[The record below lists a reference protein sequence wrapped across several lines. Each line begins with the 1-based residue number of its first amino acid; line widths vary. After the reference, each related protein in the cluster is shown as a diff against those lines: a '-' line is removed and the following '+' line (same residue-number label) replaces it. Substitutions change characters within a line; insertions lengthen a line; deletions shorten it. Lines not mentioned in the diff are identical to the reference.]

1 MHRRQALRLLAS
13 AATLPLLS
21 REAFSLFQAVHEQLP
36 EQAVLKT
43 LSPHQNTTVTSIAE
57 IIIPQTNTPGAK
69 AARVNE
75 FIDLILTEWY
85 DEEEKSTFMTGLAD
99 VDSRTRDLYGKD
111 FVECGEKQQI
121 EILQGVLRAVRL
133 LEDGT
138 RQILAFYWAGDVV
151 RPALATCQH
160 YTAEA
165 VTPCRVLRSKAFE
178 VCASGKPCG
187 ANQVLTDTLSLVMA
201 MSKKNSIAR
210 LAWFLLR
217 IRPHLPSDPSRRHAL
232 RVLIPRADIADYLGT
247 SMETVCRTLAD
258 FRSRGLIDLP
268 NRKTIR
274 FIDLAGLARV
284 AGE

>member
-1 MHRRQALRLLAS
+1 
-13 AATLPLLS
+13 
-21 REAFSLFQAVHEQLP
+21 
-36 EQAVLKT
+36 
-43 LSPHQNTTVTSIAE
+43 
-57 IIIPQTNTPGAK
+57 
-69 AARVNE
+69 
-75 FIDLILTEWY
+75 
-85 DEEEKSTFMTGLAD
+85 
-99 VDSRTRDLYGKD
+99 
-111 FVECGEKQQI
+111 
-121 EILQGVLRAVRL
+121 
-133 LEDGT
+133 
-138 RQILAFYWAGDVV
+138 
-151 RPALATCQH
+151 
-160 YTAEA
+160 
-165 VTPCRVLRSKAFE
+165 VLRSKAFE

>member
-1 MHRRQALRLLAS
+1 MQPAASEWCRVPGPLVVSPILRVRSIPLAP
-13 AATLPLLS
+13 AELRPPA
-21 REAFSLFQAVHEQLP
+21 
-36 EQAVLKT
+36 
-43 LSPHQNTTVTSIAE
+43 TSI
-57 IIIPQTNTPGAK
+57 IPRG
-69 AARVNE
+69 RVLFWQGDRQSE
-75 FIDLILTEWY
+75 
-85 DEEEKSTFMTGLAD
+85 
-99 VDSRTRDLYGKD
+99 
-111 FVECGEKQQI
+111 QI
-121 EILQGVLRAVRL
+121 EILQGVVRAVRL

-151 RPALATCQH
+151 RPALAACQH

-165 VTPCRVLRSKAFE
+165 VTPCRVLRSRDSE

-187 ANQVLTDTLSLVMA
+187 ANQVLIDTLSLVMA

-217 IRPHLPSDPSRRHAL
+217 IRPHLPSDPVRHHAL

-258 FRSRGLIDLP
+258 FKSRGLIDLP
-268 NRKTIR
+268 NRKTIH

>member
-1 MHRRQALRLLAS
+1 MQPAASEWCRVPGPLVVPPIPRVRPIPVAPAELRPQA
-13 AATLPLLS
+13 
-21 REAFSLFQAVHEQLP
+21 
-36 EQAVLKT
+36 
-43 LSPHQNTTVTSIAE
+43 TSI
-57 IIIPQTNTPGAK
+57 IPRG
-69 AARVNE
+69 RVLFWQGDRQSE
-75 FIDLILTEWY
+75 
-85 DEEEKSTFMTGLAD
+85 
-99 VDSRTRDLYGKD
+99 
-111 FVECGEKQQI
+111 QI

-178 VCASGKPCG
+178 VCASGEPCG